1 MSFLVAVGTPGRSII
16 ARRSHSIPLAHGGD
30 GRYKSSAKQVEM
42 LRGIIEFTTKWE
54 AQAQRI

>member
-1 MSFLVAVGTPGRSII
+1 MRFLVAVGTAGRTIT

-30 GRYKSSAKQVEM
+30 GRQKSSAKQGEM

-54 AQAQRI
+54 AQAQGI